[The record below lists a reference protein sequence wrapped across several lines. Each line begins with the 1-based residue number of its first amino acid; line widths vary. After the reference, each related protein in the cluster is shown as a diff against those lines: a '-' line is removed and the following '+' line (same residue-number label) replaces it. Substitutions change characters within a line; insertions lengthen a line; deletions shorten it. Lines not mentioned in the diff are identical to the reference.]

1 MPTQDILQVQGI
13 MQKGYGIIPKLPM
26 LDKRLTPEAKGIYAY
41 FRSYA
46 GAGTTAFPGRDKII
60 DDMQMGKNR
69 YYKHLALLVEHGYLC
84 IEQNVDAKGRFKNNI
99 YTLLE
104 VIDPPSPDKNNPRP
118 QNKDT
123 EPCPQFPYTENPY
136 MENGDTNNNNSKNSS
151 TNIINHSQSHSLCQS
166 RMKQAFDSDSDM
178 DNNGKGDIKAVASV
192 DDYAKYKALIHS
204 NIDYLYIVDQ
214 EASDAELIDALV
226 EIMLDVILTEI
237 PNTVKVGKEIKSRE
251 LVKSA
256 YLKLNSEH
264 ILHVVGQYTAQR
276 HKITRNAQYLR
287 TMLYNVTH
295 EMDAHFA
302 NLVQADGVV

>member
-1 MPTQDILQVQGI
+1 

-84 IEQNVDAKGRFKNNI
+84 IEQNADAKGRFKNNI

-104 VIDPPSPDKNNPRP
+104 VIDPPPPNKNNPRP

-136 MENGDTNNNNSKNSS
+136 MENGDTINNSIKINNS
-151 TNIINHSQSHSLCQS
+151 NIINHSQGHSPCQS
-166 RMKQAFDSDSDM
+166 QIKQSFHFDPDLDLRGSSMNDS
-178 DNNGKGDIKAVASV
+178 KAVASMS
-192 DDYAKYKALIHS
+192 DYAEYKVIIHN
-204 NIDYLYIVDQ
+204 NIDYTYIIDQ
-214 EASDAELIDALV
+214 EASDAELIDGLV
-226 EIMLDVILTEI
+226 EIMLDVILTES
-237 PNTVKVGKEIKSRE
+237 PNTVKVGKEVKSRE

-264 ILHVVGQYTAQR
+264 ILHVVGQYTSQR
-276 HKITRNAQYLR
+276 HKITHKTPYLR
-287 TMLYNVTH
+287 TMLYTVLH
-295 EMDAHFA
+295 EMEAHYT
-302 NLVQADGVV
+302 NQIRADGVV